1 MFLAVLRIFL
11 GLSQSNVV
19 GMRATNEDR
28 SVWDR
33 AALLVWAAH
42 TTLSKKT
49 PVVLKTTT
57 AF

>member
-33 AALLVWAAH
+33 AVLLVWATH
-42 TTLSKKT
+42 TALSKKA